1 MGFPRQE
8 YWSGMPFPSP
18 GDLPYTGIEPAS
30 LVLAGRFFITE
41 PPGKP
46 ITYNNEYNFL
56 CVLLY
61 IRYHSKPFTCIIPF
75 ISSSEPWKS
84 ITLSPLYTNKMQSL
98 DHCPGNNIQVMKTAS
113 DPTDFRTFFL
123 QYTAIP
129 ACYKWGRVHL
139 WMSIL
144 SYFTGLLS
152 LSSSVTLGSWFCCPP
167 GKSTIHFAPRA
178 DFIEI

>member
-1 MGFPRQE
+1 MKSTIYCNDSITYNFCYCLVAKLCLALCNPMDYSPPVSLSMGFPRQE

-61 IRYHSKPFTCIIPF
+61 IRYHSKPFACIIPF
-75 ISSSEPWKS
+75 ISSSEP
-84 ITLSPLYTNKMQSL
+84 
-98 DHCPGNNIQVMKTAS
+98 
-113 DPTDFRTFFL
+113 
-123 QYTAIP
+123 
-129 ACYKWGRVHL
+129 
-139 WMSIL
+139 
-144 SYFTGLLS
+144 
-152 LSSSVTLGSWFCCPP
+152 
-167 GKSTIHFAPRA
+167 
-178 DFIEI
+178 